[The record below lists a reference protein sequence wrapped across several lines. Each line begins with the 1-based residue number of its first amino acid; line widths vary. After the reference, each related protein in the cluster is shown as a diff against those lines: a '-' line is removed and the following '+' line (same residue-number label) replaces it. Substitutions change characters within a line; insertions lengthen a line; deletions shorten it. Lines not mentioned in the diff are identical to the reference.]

1 MFLSKPKAALATVMA
16 AGLALAGCSRGE
28 ATESS
33 GAVESFAEPVTIT
46 NCDRETTYDAPPQR
60 IITMNDHVTETLIQ
74 MGAGDRIVGMGYGES
89 DDVLPEVADQFHAIP
104 SLAEEY
110 PTWEQIIDLE
120 PDMVVGGMRSAFDEK
135 EGRSRDALE
144 AEGISTFLFS
154 EYCGEGFPDL
164 GMLETDYAQLGE
176 VLGVEDGARE
186 LIEQI
191 TGGLTEIREA
201 LDDAGIS
208 GTPTFFYDSGED
220 VPMTIGGVGIGQL
233 VGEYA
238 GADNIFVEG
247 EQPYVKTTW
256 EILGERQPEAIVVLD
271 YGATSAEDKIAYLKA
286 QPIMSTTPAIREDR
300 IIVVPLSDFFESS
313 RMVTSAQTIASELY
327 PQAFEGSR

>member
-1 MFLSKPKAALATVMA
+1 MFLSKPKAALATVMVS
-16 AGLALAGCSRGE
+16 GIALAGCSRGE

-186 LIEQI
+186 LTEQI

-220 VPMTIGGVGIGQL
+220 VPMTIGGVGIGQM
-233 VGEYA
+233 VGDYA
-238 GADNIFVEG
+238 GADNIFTEG
-247 EQPYVKTTW
+247 EKPYVKTTW
-256 EILGERQPEAIVVLD
+256 EILGERQPEAVVVLD
-271 YGATSAEDKIAYLKA
+271 YGATSAADKIAHLKQ
-286 QPIMSTTPAIREDR
+286 QPIMSTTPAVREDR
-300 IIVVPLSDFFESS
+300 FVVIPLDDLFQSS
-313 RMVTSAQTIASELY
+313 RMVTSAQTIARELY
-327 PQAFEGSR
+327 PEAFGQ